1 MNLQQIISSDLAA
14 RLGWTLLH
22 SLWQGAAVA
31 LVLAAAM
38 RLLRFHSPPLRY
50 SAALGSLAVLLIAMC
65 VTFAR
70 SGPVRQDQFVASA
83 TIARVEASAPSG
95 PPSDE
100 TAVSV
105 SPPISP
111 ALPRSS
117 PSNAS
122 RWSLFTTRLHRIVPY
137 LACAWGLGV
146 VFVSLWHTGG
156 WIAVQRLRRLGV
168 ESVDAATAQLARAV
182 ATRLEI
188 HRVVRVVQSLRIETP
203 LVVGW
208 LRPMI
213 LLPAAVLAGLTA
225 GQLEAILAH
234 ELAHIR
240 RHDYLLNLVQV
251 AIETLL
257 FYHPAVWWISRRI
270 RLEREQCCD
279 DIAVAICGD
288 RCRYVESLAALEEVR
303 MNGVMALAA
312 RGAGG
317 SEMVMRVRRILGAR
331 PKRSRRPTIKNTAA
345 TSLILVV
352 ATIAACTQL
361 HLKSGVGTDDPVS
374 QGLLRHLE
382 AAENAI
388 HNLKVEEFEL
398 TEEFLP
404 DGASEWQKTP
414 ISVSG
419 TAWYGDPKD
428 GTFRMN
434 KTDVLE
440 WLPFKSDVGNP
451 DAPKFPPFSKSSN
464 EMSFD
469 GTDGH
474 TLCAE
479 NVGGRQSITQYWG
492 SDDPGRRP
500 SGDNPLYHEAT
511 GATFSLSFM
520 RNEVTGENSRGTLSQ
535 SIRFGL
541 QRGAKLN
548 LVAAKI
554 DGTDVVQQN
563 WNSHGVSS
571 AISFDP
577 QHGFALG
584 IGPK

>member
-70 SGPVRQDQFVASA
+70 SGPVRQDQFVAST

-100 TAVSV
+100 TAASA
-105 SPPISP
+105 SPPISS

-117 PSNAS
+117 PTSPS
-122 RWSLFTTRLHRIVPY
+122 RLSLFTTRLHRIVPY

-146 VFVSLWHTGG
+146 LLVSLWHTGG

-168 ESVDAATAQLARAV
+168 ESVDTATARLASAL
-182 ATRLEI
+182 ATKLNI

-213 LLPAAVLAGLTA
+213 LLPAAVLVGLTP

-240 RHDYLLNLVQV
+240 RHDYLVNLVQV

-257 FYHPAVWWISRRI
+257 FYHPAVWWLSRRI

-288 RCRYVESLAALEEVR
+288 RCRYVESFAALDEVR

-312 RGAGG
+312 RG
-317 SEMVMRVRRILGAR
+317 E
-331 PKRSRRPTIKNTAA
+331 
-345 TSLILVV
+345 
-352 ATIAACTQL
+352 
-361 HLKSGVGTDDPVS
+361 
-374 QGLLRHLE
+374 
-382 AAENAI
+382 
-388 HNLKVEEFEL
+388 
-398 TEEFLP
+398 
-404 DGASEWQKTP
+404 
-414 ISVSG
+414 
-419 TAWYGDPKD
+419 
-428 GTFRMN
+428 
-434 KTDVLE
+434 
-440 WLPFKSDVGNP
+440 
-451 DAPKFPPFSKSSN
+451 
-464 EMSFD
+464 
-469 GTDGH
+469 
-474 TLCAE
+474 
-479 NVGGRQSITQYWG
+479 
-492 SDDPGRRP
+492 
-500 SGDNPLYHEAT
+500 
-511 GATFSLSFM
+511 
-520 RNEVTGENSRGTLSQ
+520 
-535 SIRFGL
+535 
-541 QRGAKLN
+541 
-548 LVAAKI
+548 
-554 DGTDVVQQN
+554 
-563 WNSHGVSS
+563 
-571 AISFDP
+571 
-577 QHGFALG
+577 
-584 IGPK
+584 